1 MKKTSYAFVVGY
13 VRALETHLLS
23 ETALNSLKQCTDIED
38 FSNQLQNLG
47 YPIKTC
53 QNLKILDKQLQSHFI
68 NICEDIQKS
77 CSSGAPFEWLWLKND
92 VSNYK
97 AVLKSVFSNNP
108 WKNLISRPFS
118 VDPDLM
124 EVCVKSKKFDKMPD
138 FFKKISI
145 EAFEIMSKT
154 LNSKKVENSIDKNL
168 YEAMLKLSKKDVFLL
183 ERTKLEITLKN
194 ISTAFRYLKF
204 NLNLKDLGDFLICGG
219 YIELDEILKATQEGL
234 EGLYTLLEK
243 SNLLNIFNDISKNHL
258 LIEKLFNEKIN
269 RFGEFSRSAAF
280 GFAPIVSYIETL
292 RQEHIALKLIALNLL
307 WAKKSTIDS

>member
-1 MKKTSYAFVVGY
+1 MKKTSYAFAVGY
-13 VRALETHLLS
+13 VRALETHLLN
-23 ETALNSLKQCTDIED
+23 ETALNSLKQCNSIED
-38 FSNQLQNLG
+38 FSNRLQNLG
-47 YPIKTC
+47 YPIEIC
-53 QNLKILDKQLQSHFI
+53 QDLKILDKQLQSHFI
-68 NICEDIQKS
+68 DICEDVQKS
-77 CSSGAPFEWLWLKND
+77 CPLGAPFEWLWLKND

-124 EVCVKSKKFDKMPD
+124 ERCIKSKKFDKMPD

-168 YEAMLKLSKKDVFLL
+168 YEAMLELSKKDVFLL

-194 ISTAFRYLKF
+194 ISIAFRYLKF
-204 NLNLKDLGDFLICGG
+204 NLNLKDLGDFLIRGG
-219 YIELDEILKATQEGL
+219 YIELGEILNATKEGIK
-234 EGLYTLLEK
+234 GMCALLEK
-243 SNLLNIFNDISKNHL
+243 LNLRNIFNDISKNYL
-258 LIEKLFNEKIN
+258 SIEKLLNEKIN
-269 RFGEFSRSAAF
+269 QFGEIYRSAAF

-307 WAKKSTIDS
+307 WAKNQQ

>member
-1 MKKTSYAFVVGY
+1 MKKTSYAFAVGY
-13 VRALETHLLS
+13 VRALETHLLN
-23 ETALNSLKQCTDIED
+23 ETALNSLKQCNSIED
-38 FSNQLQNLG
+38 FSNRLQNLG
-47 YPIKTC
+47 YPIEIC
-53 QNLKILDKQLQSHFI
+53 QDLKILDKQLQSHFI
-68 NICEDIQKS
+68 DICEDVQKS
-77 CSSGAPFEWLWLKND
+77 CPLGAPFEWLWLKND

-124 EVCVKSKKFDKMPD
+124 ERCIKSKKFDKMPD

-168 YEAMLKLSKKDVFLL
+168 YEAMLELSKKDVFLL

-194 ISTAFRYLKF
+194 ISIAFRYLKF
-204 NLNLKDLGDFLICGG
+204 NLNLKDLGDFLIRGG
-219 YIELDEILKATQEGL
+219 YIELGEILDATKEGIK
-234 EGLYTLLEK
+234 GMCALLEK
-243 SNLLNIFNDISKNHL
+243 LNLRNIFNDISKNYL
-258 LIEKLFNEKIN
+258 SIEKLLNEKIN
-269 RFGEFSRSAAF
+269 QFGEIYRSAAF

-307 WAKKSTIDS
+307 WAKNQQ

>member
-1 MKKTSYAFVVGY
+1 MKKTSYAFAVGY
-13 VRALETHLLS
+13 VRALETHLLN
-23 ETALNSLKQCTDIED
+23 ETALNSLKQCNSIED

-47 YPIKTC
+47 YPIEIC
-53 QNLKILDKQLQSHFI
+53 QDLKILDKQLQSHLI
-68 NICEDIQKS
+68 NVCQDVQKF
-77 CSSGAPFEWLWLKND
+77 CPLGAPFEWLWLKND

-97 AVLKSVFSNNP
+97 AVLKSIFSNNP

-124 EVCVKSKKFDKMPD
+124 ERCVKSKKFDKMPD

-154 LNSKKVENSIDKNL
+154 LNSKKVENNIDKNL
-168 YEAMLKLSKKDVFLL
+168 YEAMLELSKKDVFLS

-204 NLNLKDLGDFLICGG
+204 KLNLKDLDDFLICGG

-234 EGLYTLLEK
+234 EGIYALLEK
-243 SNLLNIFNDISKNHL
+243 LNLRNIFDDISKNYL
-258 LIEKLFNEKIN
+258 SIEKLLNEKIN
-269 RFGEFSRSAAF
+269 QFGEIYRSAAF

-292 RQEHIALKLIALNLL
+292 RQEHIALKLIALDLL
-307 WAKKSTIDS
+307 WAKNQQ